1 MCFTKALDIFSSCCS
16 NCFKYLIER
25 INNVLLPFLP
35 EYAKTSPAW
44 KPVKD
49 ASTPK
54 EKRVMSS
61 SQSSTDIASRDAS
74 ASPRKEGSVSW
85 SRSSTALG
93 ENTSKVSTEL
103 FVFIVLCYIDFMTSL
118 PVYFRSQH
126 VRFHRWRRFLKH
138 KSSFLVSLVSIIW
151 ATLVLWTASFRF

>member
-1 MCFTKALDIFSSCCS
+1 MCLKKVLNIVSDCCS
-16 NCFKYLIER
+16 NCYKYLVQR
-25 INNVLLPFLP
+25 VHNFLFTVLPD
-35 EYAKTSPAW
+35 YAKTSPAW

-54 EKRVMSS
+54 EKKVMSS

-93 ENTSKVSTEL
+93 ENSSKVSTEL
-103 FVFIVLCYIDFMTSL
+103 FVFIALCSIVFMTSL
-118 PVYFRSQH
+118 PVYFRSPR
-126 VRFHRWRRFLKH
+126 VRCHR
-138 KSSFLVSLVSIIW
+138 
-151 ATLVLWTASFRF
+151 